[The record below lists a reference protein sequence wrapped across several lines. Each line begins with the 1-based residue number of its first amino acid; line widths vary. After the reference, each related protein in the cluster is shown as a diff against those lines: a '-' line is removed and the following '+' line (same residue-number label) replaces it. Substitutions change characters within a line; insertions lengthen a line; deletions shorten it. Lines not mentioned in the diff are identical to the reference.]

1 MKSTRM
7 LLASSI
13 AIALAS
19 CANQKN
25 DYDTGNPYGTPDGG
39 QAPIAS
45 NSPNQPVN
53 PNFITDIIDEM
64 KKVSWPTR
72 SETIRLTS
80 IVIIVSLIIGLY
92 VGIIDV
98 LLAKGLEII
107 TKFR

>member
-1 MKSTRM
+1 MVFLCYNIEMT
-7 LLASSI
+7 
-13 AIALAS
+13 
-19 CANQKN
+19 
-25 DYDTGNPYGTPDGG
+25 
-39 QAPIAS
+39 
-45 NSPNQPVN
+45 NQPVN
-53 PNFITDIIDEM
+53 PNFATDIIDEM

-72 SETIRLTS
+72 SETIRLTT